1 MAQLSFHSPIGD
13 LTVSEEDGIIVSLD
27 FGWSPFQT
35 KNEILSKAKFWC
47 DSYFDGENPL
57 MDLPLAPFGTKYQ
70 RQIYKAIQ
78 GVSYGKTKTY
88 SQIAEI
94 TASHSRP
101 VGRACGSNP
110 IPLLIPCHRV
120 MGKNGS
126 LTGYSGG
133 EGTETKKFLL
143 ELEKATC

>member
-13 LTVSEEDGIIVSLD
+13 ITISEEEGIIVSLD
-27 FGWSPFQT
+27 FGWSPFQ
-35 KNEILSKAKFWC
+35 KENPLLLKAKKWC
-47 DSYFDGENPL
+47 DSYFDGENPE
-57 MDLPLAPFGTKYQ
+57 MNLPLSPFGTKYQ

-78 GVSYGKTKTY
+78 SIPYSKTMTY
-88 SQIAEI
+88 SEIAEK
-94 TASHSRP
+94 TSSHSRP
-101 VGRACGSNP
+101 VGSACGSNP

-133 EGTETKKFLL
+133 EGIQTKKYLL
-143 ELEKATC
+143 ELEKIIG